1 MLKTVDKPPTPLR
14 AIRAKCHDCTD
25 GQPKEVRF
33 CPATDCPLYPFR
45 LGKSP
50 RPKSFSAEQRQTAA
64 VQMKKNRR
72 PTPKQAVLDGFCR

>member
-14 AIRAKCHDCTD
+14 AIRAKCLDCTD

-33 CPATDCPLYPFR
+33 CPVPDCPLYPFR

-50 RPKSFSAEQRQTAA
+50 RAKSFSVAQRLAA
-64 VQMKKNRR
+64 TERLERNLRLS
-72 PTPKQAVLDGFCR
+72 PKQAVLD